1 MVRAMT
7 GKDLR
12 RLRERAG
19 LSQSALATL
28 AEVHSR
34 TIIRFELDQTPI
46 PKLAALG
53 LAVLLAKARAK

>member
-1 MVRAMT
+1 MT

-19 LSQSALATL
+19 LSQAALATL
-28 AEVHSR
+28 AEVHPR
-34 TIIRFELDQTPI
+34 TIIRFELGQAPI

-53 LAVLLAKARAK
+53 LAVLLRKARAK